1 MATNAEIR
9 IIQNNSLYELLL
21 LNEINKKAGIKVKG
35 LSKSLTRI
43 KTGMTKEEIAWVEQ
57 QIAELDEDDL

>member
-1 MATNAEIR
+1 MASSTEIK

-35 LSKSLTRI
+35 ISQSLSRVKAAMS
-43 KTGMTKEEIAWVEQ
+43 KEDISWVEQ
-57 QIAELDEDDL
+57 MVQEL